1 MVSELLIFLCDN
13 FIVALLLNQC
23 SWILILYHLCVVF
36 MGLGRQKLVFWIA
49 MLCFWVLAVPIGV
62 ILAFVVELGVFG
74 LWWGFLIGMY
84 LASVIGSW
92 CLCRSVD
99 WAHEAKRSVKRLSSS
114 LTGEESE
121 PSVVTY

>member
-36 MGLGRQKLVFWIA
+36 RGLGRQKLVFWIA
-49 MLCFWVLAVPIGV
+49 MSCFWVLAVPIGV
-62 ILAFVVELGVFG
+62 ILTFVVELGVFG
-74 LWWGFLIGMY
+74 LWWGFLNGNILG
-84 LASVIGSW
+84 SVIGSW
-92 CLCRSVD
+92 CLWRSVD